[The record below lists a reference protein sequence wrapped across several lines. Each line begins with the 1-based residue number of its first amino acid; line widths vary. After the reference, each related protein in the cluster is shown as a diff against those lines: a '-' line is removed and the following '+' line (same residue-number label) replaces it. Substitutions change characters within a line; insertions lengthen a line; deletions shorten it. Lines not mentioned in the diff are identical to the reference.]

1 MTESRLNLN
10 QRVPKAN
17 LWLLL
22 WQSMKLGIH
31 AAAVAFGCPEVASE
45 CPELAL
51 ELVQEIFEFFDL
63 FFHAERNNDEK
74 VLLLEEIK
82 NK

>member
-1 MTESRLNLN
+1 
-10 QRVPKAN
+10 
-17 LWLLL
+17 
-22 WQSMKLGIH
+22 MKLGIH

-51 ELVQEIFEFFDL
+51 ELVQGIFEFFDL
-63 FFHAERNNDEK
+63 FFQAERNDEK

>member
-1 MTESRLNLN
+1 
-10 QRVPKAN
+10 
-17 LWLLL
+17 
-22 WQSMKLGIH
+22 MKLGIH

-63 FFHAERNNDEK
+63 FFQAERNDEK

>member
-1 MTESRLNLN
+1 
-10 QRVPKAN
+10 
-17 LWLLL
+17 
-22 WQSMKLGIH
+22 MKLGIH

-51 ELVQEIFEFFDL
+51 ELVQEIFEFLDL
-63 FFHAERNNDEK
+63 FFQAERNDEK

>member
-1 MTESRLNLN
+1 
-10 QRVPKAN
+10 
-17 LWLLL
+17 
-22 WQSMKLGIH
+22 MKLRIH

>member
-1 MTESRLNLN
+1 
-10 QRVPKAN
+10 
-17 LWLLL
+17 
-22 WQSMKLGIH
+22 MKLRIH

-51 ELVQEIFEFFDL
+51 ELVQEIFEFSDL

>member
-1 MTESRLNLN
+1 
-10 QRVPKAN
+10 
-17 LWLLL
+17 
-22 WQSMKLGIH
+22 MKLGIH

-45 CPELAL
+45 CPELLAL

-63 FFHAERNNDEK
+63 FFQAERNDEK

-82 NK
+82 N

>member
-17 LWLLL
+17 LRLLL

-63 FFHAERNNDEK
+63 FFQAERNDEK
-74 VLLLEEIK
+74 VLLPEEIK

>member
-1 MTESRLNLN
+1 
-10 QRVPKAN
+10 
-17 LWLLL
+17 
-22 WQSMKLGIH
+22 MKLGIH
-31 AAAVAFGCPEVASE
+31 AAAVVFGCPEVASE

-63 FFHAERNNDEK
+63 FFQAERNDEK

>member
-1 MTESRLNLN
+1 
-10 QRVPKAN
+10 
-17 LWLLL
+17 
-22 WQSMKLGIH
+22 MKLGIH
-31 AAAVAFGCPEVASE
+31 AAAVAFG

-63 FFHAERNNDEK
+63 FFQAERNDEK